1 MSIPIGLCDK
11 EADEMKSRVDWT
23 LLTNA
28 MLSGFLAGI
37 ATRLFLI
44 SMPTLANNLGTDMV
58 GISWALMSYPLAV
71 VSLSLVFGRL
81 GDLYGRQTIFALGF
95 LIFTVASF
103 LCGLSQN
110 VFQLVLFR
118 FFQGVGGAMTQSQSR
133 ALAMEVVP
141 ESAVGKAQG
150 LITAAHQAGFLLGPS
165 LGGLIID
172 YIHWRGIFFFMVPL
186 GAVGT
191 LVTWIKKKKS
201 VNQPDLSAKA
211 PNLSV
216 DYLGAVLLILTAVT
230 LISILDRRIIEVVP
244 PVWARILVLSFIGSF
259 LGFLLRESIASSPIL
274 HLSLFRIR
282 MFAFSTLCLLFVSST
297 YVTMSFMLPFYLQ
310 EVLWLSPSFVGMLY
324 LSSPLITMLLSPIG
338 GYFSDR
344 FGPTVPATAGLVMFG
359 LSYLIGTM
367 LQPDSHWLLPT
378 LILVLAGVGDGL
390 FSPPN
395 HTAMISA
402 VPKEHLSVASGAL
415 QMMFGL
421 GSVLGISLG
430 NFLLTAAFRLYTGR
444 DTAIPTPSEPAIFV
458 AALNLSF
465 LYVTGIILVASLF
478 SLMRSTGKKK
488 VAGYFKH

>member
-1 MSIPIGLCDK
+1 
-11 EADEMKSRVDWT
+11 MKSRVDWT

-191 LVTWIKKKKS
+191 LVTWIKKKRS

-244 PVWARILVLSFIGSF
+244 PVWARILVLSCIGSF
-259 LGFLLRESIASSPIL
+259 LV
-274 HLSLFRIR
+274 
-282 MFAFSTLCLLFVSST
+282 FVSMT
-297 YVTMSFMLPFYLQ
+297 YVTMSFMPPFYLQ
-310 EVLWLSPSFVGMLY
+310 EVLRLSPSFVGILY

-395 HTAMISA
+395 HTAMIGA

-465 LYVTGIILVASLF
+465 LYVTGIILFASLF